1 MPLLSVIVPVYNAAN
16 YLASCIESILNQDF
30 TDLELILIDD
40 GSSDGS
46 GELCDN
52 YARKDQ
58 RVRVTHQENQG
69 QAVARNKGIEMARGT
84 YIGFCD
90 NDDLLHPDMFAVLVG
105 NMITSGADVSAGS
118 YEEKD
123 SEGKLMPKEHS
134 GECFVYNNFEGMKEF
149 LSREVMDIY
158 VWTKIYRKQLLDLHA
173 IRFEAG
179 RNDEDFLFNHQ
190 VFLHAEKT
198 VFIDRPLYTYYV
210 REASESRVFYRK
222 AWRKYLH
229 NTLYRTYR
237 IETLTA
243 QFYPELLA
251 LAKRQTIRYNVMML
265 GRSLSAGYDNSE
277 PYFSYIMR
285 YQRRNRKQVIAQRR
299 YWGMS
304 LPGVLAMTILPSR
317 LYFALKRVKV

>member
-1 MPLLSVIVPVYNAAN
+1 MPLLSVIVPVYNAEN
-16 YLASCIESILNQDF
+16 YLASCIESILKQDF
-30 TDLELILIDD
+30 TDLELILIND

-46 GELCDN
+46 GELCDD
-52 YARKDQ
+52 YASKDR
-58 RVRVTHQENQG
+58 RVRVVHQENQG
-69 QAVARNKGIEMARGT
+69 QAVARNKGIEMAQGT

-90 NDDLLHPDMFAVLVG
+90 NDDLLHADMFAVLVE
-105 NMITSGADVSAGS
+105 NIISSGADVSAGS

-123 SEGKLMPKEHS
+123 PEGKLLHKEHS
-134 GECFVYNNFEGMKEF
+134 GECSVYSNFEGMREF

-158 VWTKIYRKQLLDLHA
+158 VWTKIYSRQLLERHA

-198 VFIDRPLYTYYV
+198 VFIDRAFYTYLL

-237 IETLTA
+237 IEKLTS
-243 QFYPELLA
+243 QFYPELLE

-265 GRSLSAGYDNSE
+265 GRSLSAGYTNSE

-285 YQRRNRKQVIAQRR
+285 YQKRNRKQVIAQRR

-304 LPGVLAMTILPSR
+304 LAGVLAMTILPPR
-317 LYFALKRVKV
+317 LYFVLKRFNV